1 MTWML
6 FDSDPSRGLARLC
19 SNIEHALQ
27 LVGQCSCDFANLEVA
42 EKASFSLL
50 LEVCMEELQQELHRS
65 HKEGIE

>member
-1 MTWML
+1 ML

-42 EKASFSLL
+42 EKESKFLTSPGSLYGRAAAGAAQ
-50 LEVCMEELQQELHRS
+50 VP
-65 HKEGIE
+65 